1 MSPTPFAIRAARP
14 DDLPA
19 ILAIFNEL
27 VLNSTAVYT
36 EEPVSLADRSAWYRE
51 RVEAGFPVLVAVAA
65 GDEREVLGFAS
76 YGPFRGAWPGYRHT
90 VEHSVHIRADRRGQ
104 GIGGALIQA
113 LFPLAQAAGVHVML
127 GVIDADNQGSLR
139 LHQRLGF
146 EQAGR
151 LVQVGRKFGRWLDVV
166 FVQRMMNPDE
176 GASRDDRG

>member
-1 MSPTPFAIRAARP
+1 
-14 DDLPA
+14 
-19 ILAIFNEL
+19 
-27 VLNSTAVYT
+27 
-36 EEPVSLADRSAWYRE
+36 
-51 RVEAGFPVLVAVAA
+51 
-65 GDEREVLGFAS
+65 
-76 YGPFRGAWPGYRHT
+76 
-90 VEHSVHIRADRRGQ
+90 
-104 GIGGALIQA
+104 
-113 LFPLAQAAGVHVML
+113 ML